1 MFRFGL
7 PWIRNKFVINP
18 GSGSGT
24 LRLRRTVPLLFEA
37 EKFKN
42 SLFQFI
48 YLKNQALK
56 RTRSGCLRAI

>member
-7 PWIRNKFVINP
+7 PWIGNKFVINP
-18 GSGSGT
+18 VSGSGT
-24 LRLRRTVPLLFEA
+24 LPLRRIIPLLLEA

-48 YLKNQALK
+48 YLE
-56 RTRSGCLRAI
+56 TRLSNGRAASV